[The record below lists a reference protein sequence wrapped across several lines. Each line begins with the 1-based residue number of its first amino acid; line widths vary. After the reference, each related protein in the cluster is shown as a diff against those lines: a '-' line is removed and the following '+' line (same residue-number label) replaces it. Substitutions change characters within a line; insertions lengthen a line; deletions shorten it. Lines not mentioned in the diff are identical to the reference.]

1 MAIERNCA
9 TLMLKARRE
18 GVTFGRS
25 LMLGHQGLRLSRTEY
40 DRFLHLAGAQAET
53 PMPAYADGL
62 FRALGATQVDVMD
75 FSDYEGA
82 NLLHDLNQPIPDV
95 HRAGFDVVVDGGTLE
110 HVFNFPVAIR
120 NCMEMVR
127 PGGRFFSATIPNNWC
142 GHGFYQFSPELFFRV
157 LSAENGFR
165 VEGMYLAELD
175 ASRWWR
181 IRDPAEARSRVEL
194 VNDRP
199 VFLLVQAVR
208 ESVVPIFSRTPQQ
221 SDYVAAWTGG
231 QGGGAGAAWKA
242 RLRKLPLFRTLDQL
256 HRQRRERRWASV
268 DNTDL
273 YTPFDPGFRL

>member
-18 GVTFGRS
+18 GVSFGRS
-25 LMLGHQGLRLSRTEY
+25 LMLGHQGLGLSRSEY
-40 DRFLHLAGAQAET
+40 DRFQQLSGAVAET

-62 FRALGATQVDVMD
+62 FRSLGATQVDVMD

-82 NLLHDLNQPIPDV
+82 NLLHDLNQPVPEV
-95 HRAGFDVVVDGGTLE
+95 HRAAFDVVVDGGTLE

-157 LSAENGFR
+157 LAPENGFR

-175 ASRWWR
+175 ASRWWS

-194 VNDRP
+194 VNNRP

-208 ESVVPIFSRTPQQ
+208 ESIVPIFSKTPQQ

-242 RLRKLPLFRTLDQL
+242 RIRNLPLFRALDRL
-256 HRQRRERRWASV
+256 NRRRQERLWASV
-268 DNTDL
+268 ANTDL

>member
-18 GVTFGRS
+18 GVEFGRS
-25 LMLGHQGLRLSRTEY
+25 LMLGHQGLGLTRAGYETFQR
-40 DRFLHLAGAQAET
+40 LAGAPVET

-62 FRALGATQVDVMD
+62 FRSLGASQVDVMD

-82 NLLHDLNQPIPDV
+82 NLLHDLNQPIPEA
-95 HRAGFDVVVDGGTLE
+95 HRAAFDVVVDGGTLE

-157 LSAENGFR
+157 LSPENGFR

-175 ASRWWR
+175 GSRWWS
-181 IRDPAEARSRVEL
+181 IRDPATARSRVEL

-208 ESVVPIFSRTPQQ
+208 ESVVPVFSRTPQQ
-221 SDYVAAWTGG
+221 SDYVAAWTGT
-231 QGGGAGAAWKA
+231 GGDGPRAVWKD
-242 RLRKLPLFRTLDQL
+242 RLRRLPLFRTLDRI
-256 HRQRRERRWASV
+256 HRQRREHRWASV
-268 DNTDL
+268 ANTDL
-273 YTPFDPGFRL
+273 YTPFNPGFRL

>member
-25 LMLGHQGLRLSRTEY
+25 LMLGHQGLGLNRAGYETFQRLS
-40 DRFLHLAGAQAET
+40 GAAIET
-53 PMPAYADGL
+53 LTPAYADGL
-62 FRALGATQVDVMD
+62 FRSLGASQVDVMD

-95 HRAGFDVVVDGGTLE
+95 HRAAFDVVVDGGTLE

-157 LSAENGFR
+157 FSPDNGYR

-175 ASRWWR
+175 GSRWWS

-199 VFLLVQAVR
+199 VFLLIQAVR
-208 ESVVPIFSRTPQQ
+208 DRVVPLFSHTPQQ
-221 SDYVAAWTGG
+221 SDYVAAWTG
-231 QGGGAGAAWKA
+231 AGADGSRALWKE
-242 RLRKLPLFRTLDQL
+242 RLRRLPLFRALDRI
-256 HRQRRERRWASV
+256 HRHRRERRWASV
-268 DNTDL
+268 ANTDL

>member
-175 ASRWWR
+175 ASRWWS
-181 IRDPAEARSRVEL
+181 IRDPAEARSR
-194 VNDRP
+194 
-199 VFLLVQAVR
+199 
-208 ESVVPIFSRTPQQ
+208 
-221 SDYVAAWTGG
+221 AAGHP
-231 QGGGAGAAWKA
+231 ALGAAT
-242 RLRKLPLFRTLDQL
+242 LRPGQRPLPGAAKPPVRAGSPPSRPRPKPR
-256 HRQRRERRWASV
+256 HRAGPVAVLRQNPPLEPAAPSPPAPW
-268 DNTDL
+268 
-273 YTPFDPGFRL
+273 G